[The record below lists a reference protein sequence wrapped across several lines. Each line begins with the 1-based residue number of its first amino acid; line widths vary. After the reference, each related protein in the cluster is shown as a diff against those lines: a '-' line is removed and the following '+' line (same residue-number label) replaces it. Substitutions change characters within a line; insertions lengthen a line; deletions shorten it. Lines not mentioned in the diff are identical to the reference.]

1 MPRIRSRVYRRP
13 DSPFWQADWTDSEGA
28 AHRQSTGCRDHG
40 AAVAWLAA
48 REIDR
53 VRVDAGIPTSRVIT
67 LALSASEYLVE
78 HEAPIWAEKWY
89 GTAEGMFRRQVLPHF
104 GAETVVSRIDSGA
117 VESFRAAQLRRLRVS
132 GGKPVSPSTV
142 NRTLWMLAAF
152 GKWCVARRY
161 HTANPWSLKSLPE
174 TQLPVPAVEP
184 AQLLAVL
191 MALSARWRP
200 AVEFATETGLRKGE
214 LGRLRWADVDLVE
227 RLAWVVSSHARGLT
241 KARKT
246 RPASLTLR
254 AVELLKSMPRRRDG
268 FVFGPIGDPRR
279 AFKTA
284 AAKAGLERVW
294 MHLFRH
300 VAASAMDA
308 RGASRADLVAFGG
321 WAGSRMADRYSRSSH
336 RRMLTLMDA
345 PDPSHA
351 THTPKKKGNPV
362 SRIPL

>member
-1 MPRIRSRVYRRP
+1 MPRARSRIYRRP
-13 DSPFWQADWTDSEGA
+13 GSPYWQAAWTDGEGL

-40 AAVAWLAA
+40 AAAAWLAA
-48 REIDR
+48 REIER
-53 VRVDAGIPTSRVIT
+53 VRVDAGVPSARVIT
-67 LALSASEYLVE
+67 LALAAAEYLVE
-78 HEAPIWAEKWY
+78 HESPIWAEKWH
-89 GTAEGMFRRQVLPHF
+89 GTAEGMFRRQVLPYF
-104 GAETVVSRIDSGA
+104 GPELVVSRIDAAS
-117 VESFRAAQLRRLRVS
+117 VESFRAAQLRRSRVQD
-132 GGKPVSPSTV
+132 GKPVSPSTV

-161 HTANPWSLKSLPE
+161 HTVNPWSLKSLPE

-184 AQLLAVL
+184 RQILAVL
-191 MALSARWRP
+191 LALSSRWRP
-200 AVEFATETGLRKGE
+200 VVEFAIETGLRKGE
-214 LGRLRWADVDLVE
+214 LGRLRWTDVDLVE

-246 RPASLTLR
+246 RPASLSLR
-254 AVELLKSMPRRRDG
+254 ASELLEGLPRRSDG

-284 AAKAGLERVW
+284 AKKAGLDRVW

-321 WAGSRMADRYSRSSH
+321 WSGSRMADRYSRSSH
-336 RRMLTLMDA
+336 RRMLALLDA
-345 PDPSHA
+345 PEGHSRG
-351 THTPKKKGNPV
+351 TRKKKGTPV
-362 SRIPL
+362 SRNPL